1 MISEYDAF
9 GPWIYEIDEEHPL
22 PELFEPYVVRE
33 GAITLMKI
41 PRQIERRNASPD
53 MQLYDYVIGAYKNRV
68 SIFKRIENS
77 MQVILSLNFFR
88 SIIPEEF
95 NKTYESARKWLLDNN
110 IIGDKAKPFGM
121 GYRIPTQ
128 GMSSMFAF

>member
-1 MISEYDAF
+1 
-9 GPWIYEIDEEHPL
+9 
-22 PELFEPYVVRE
+22 
-33 GAITLMKI
+33 
-41 PRQIERRNASPD
+41 
-53 MQLYDYVIGAYKNRV
+53 
-68 SIFKRIENS
+68 

-88 SIIPEEF
+88 SIIPDEF

-110 IIGDKAKPFGM
+110 IIGDNAKPFGM